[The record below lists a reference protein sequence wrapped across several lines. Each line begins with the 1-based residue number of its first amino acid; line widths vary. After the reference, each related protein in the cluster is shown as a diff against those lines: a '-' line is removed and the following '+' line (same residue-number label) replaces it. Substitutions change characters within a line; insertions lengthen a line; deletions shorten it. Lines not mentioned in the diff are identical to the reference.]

1 MVHHYINIVYALL
14 HISILV
20 PVWDIAREVVRYVK
34 GTTQVVTVRLIMCGM
49 VVLVFVTAV
58 SNIVAVVRVIVPE
71 VGHHAG
77 ANIRVVIVLHIIV
90 GTEVLVF
97 IRTVIPVRADI
108 KHRVRE

>member
-1 MVHHYINIVYALL
+1 MRVREQVIVRVMVRFVKVNIR
-14 HISILV
+14 S
-20 PVWDIAREVVRYVK
+20 
-34 GTTQVVTVRLIMCGM
+34 VTVQPIMYGM

-108 KHRVRE
+108 KHRVPE